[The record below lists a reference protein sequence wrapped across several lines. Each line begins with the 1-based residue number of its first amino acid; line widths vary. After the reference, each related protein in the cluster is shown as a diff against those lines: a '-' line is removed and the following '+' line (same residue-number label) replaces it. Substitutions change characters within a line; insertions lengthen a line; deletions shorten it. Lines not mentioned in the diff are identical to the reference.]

1 MKEPGSHL
9 VGGSLMEAKR
19 ELQDGQLDWP
29 VPAKVT
35 VAPNQSKLIGI
46 LRKEEVKEVLEEC

>member
-1 MKEPGSHL
+1 
-9 VGGSLMEAKR
+9 MEAKR
-19 ELQDGQLDWP
+19 ELQVGQLDWP